1 MLQKDPSIRLGHNGA
16 EEVKKHQFFSD
27 VNFDNLYHKKY
38 EALNIPKLS
47 TNQGL
52 NNFDKEFT
60 TKSINSFDVQK

>member
-1 MLQKDPSIRLGHNGA
+1 MLQNLIKSLLQKDPSIRLGHNGA

-47 TNQGL
+47 TN
-52 NNFDKEFT
+52 
-60 TKSINSFDVQK
+60 